1 MSQENSG
8 DHSFLLCELAAIL
21 AMLASAPMAAGQTA
35 TEKAATPETSPDA
48 TKASESGSRESITYD
63 HVYGNKLISIGAF
76 SPTRIT
82 WLDDESYIQ
91 RESSGWKKVEANTG
105 DSSPWYDAGN
115 LAIAL
120 AQIPNVT
127 LSDAQRLAAG
137 AWFEFL
143 PSKNTVVFR
152 LGQRL
157 IRTQLDGSD
166 IAVVEDVP
174 SDIELTTLSPT
185 GSALAFIRQNELW
198 VVDFEAKTVRKLTH
212 DSTSHVRNG
221 KADWVYFEE
230 VYGRNW
236 QAYRWSP
243 DGTRLAY
250 QQFDDTDVPKFQ
262 VADHA
267 SVTQSFEIEYFP
279 KAGDRNPQVRLGI
292 VPMSGGETTWVDT
305 AEYSADDLI
314 IAHFNWLPDNASL
327 YWYAQNRIQ
336 TWLDVL
342 TTSVE
347 DGKTLKLLRDE
358 TGAWVDNPHDL
369 TFLSDGSFLFF
380 SEHTGWRHLYR
391 VSADGKMIIP
401 VTSGEW
407 EVRTLHAVAADET
420 YVIVSGTKDSHIAE
434 NVYRVSLKNPDDVAR
449 LTPED
454 ATHVASVSEHGN
466 YLVDSCSSI
475 DHPARVVVRTASGC
489 ELRVISEPVTVPRD
503 RYAFGTVELR
513 DIPMADGST
522 TKAIFVL
529 PPDFDPATQYPVWL
543 RTYGGPHHPLVKN
556 AWGNRMPDHLL
567 ANLGIVVIIWDPR
580 TASGYGAKSAW
591 QAYKQ
596 LGVEETKDL
605 EALCGWLHAQ
615 SWVDA
620 KRIGQSG
627 HSYGGYF
634 TSYAMTH
641 SDKICAG
648 IAGAPVTDWAN
659 YDSIYTER
667 FMSTPQLNRDGYQ
680 KSSVVAAAS
689 GLNGRLLILHGLK
702 DDNVHPENSVQL
714 IHALQTA
721 ERHFEVMFYPTSRHG
736 IYGKHYNKLC
746 FNFIVD
752 AMGKPEARQP

>member
-1 MSQENSG
+1 MRNETSG
-8 DHSFLLCELAAIL
+8 DHSLLLCELAAIL
-21 AMLASAPMAAGQTA
+21 TMLAVAPMAAAQTVTPQA
-35 TEKAATPETSPDA
+35 TTPQAEPDV
-48 TKASESGSRESITYD
+48 TKPSAPGSRESITYD

-82 WLDDESYIQ
+82 WLDDEYYIQ
-91 RESSGWKKVEANTG
+91 RESSGWKKVAAKTG
-105 DSSPWYDAGN
+105 DSSPWYDVDH
-115 LAIAL
+115 LAKVL
-120 AQIPNVT
+120 VQIPNVSE
-127 LSDAQRLAAG
+127 SDAQRLAPG
-137 AWFEFL
+137 AWIEFL
-143 PSKNTVVFR
+143 PSKNIVVFR
-152 LGQRL
+152 LGERL
-157 IRTQLDGSD
+157 IRMHLDGSN

-174 SDIELTTLSPT
+174 ADIELTTLSPG
-185 GSALAFIRQNELW
+185 GSALAFVRKNELW
-198 VVDFEAKTVRKLTH
+198 VVDFEAKAVRQLTH
-212 DSTSHVRNG
+212 DSTHYVRNG
-221 KADWVYFEE
+221 KADWVYYEE
-230 VYGRNW
+230 VYSRNW

-243 DGTRLAY
+243 DGTQIAY

-267 SVTQSFEIEYFP
+267 SVEQSFETEYFP
-279 KAGDRNPQVRLGI
+279 KAGDRNPKVRLGI
-292 VPMSGGETTWVDT
+292 VAMSGGETSWVDT
-305 AEYSADDLI
+305 SLYPADDLI
-314 IAHFNWLPDNASL
+314 IAHFNWLPDNSSL

-336 TWLDVL
+336 TWLDVM
-342 TTSVE
+342 TTSMP
-347 DGKTLKLLRDE
+347 DGQTVKLLRDE
-358 TGAWVDNPHDL
+358 TGAWVDNPLDL
-369 TFLSDGSFLFF
+369 TFLSNGSFLFF

-391 VSADGKMIIP
+391 VSPDGKMITP

-407 EVRTLHAVAADET
+407 EVRAQHAVDDHET
-420 YVIVSGTKDSHIAE
+420 YVMVSGTKDSHIAE
-434 NVYRVSLKNPDDVAR
+434 NVYRVSLKNSGDVAR

-454 ATHVASVSEHGN
+454 AMHVASVSEHGS
-466 YLVDSCSSI
+466 YFVDSFSSI
-475 DHPARVVVRTASGC
+475 DQPAKVVVRNASGL
-489 ELRVISEPVTVPRD
+489 ELRVISEPASVPRD
-503 RYAFGTVELR
+503 KYAFGTVELR

-529 PPDFDPATQYPVWL
+529 PPDFDRMTQYPVWL
-543 RTYGGPHHPLVKN
+543 RTYGGPHHPQVKN

-567 ANLGIVVIIWDPR
+567 ANQGIVVIIWDPR

-605 EALCGWLHAQ
+605 DTLCGWLHDQ

-620 KRIGQSG
+620 QRIGQSG

-667 FMSTPQLNRDGYQ
+667 FMSTPQLNREGYQ

-689 GLNGRLLILHGLK
+689 GLKGRLLILHGLK
-702 DDNVHPENSVQL
+702 DDNVHPENSIQL
-714 IHALQTA
+714 IHELQKA